1 MVGLEACVG
10 LRSVTVAECALTSW
24 EGTEACEG
32 LEELYVHGNAIRSIE
47 GMWES
52 GGFRRLQKLW
62 VNDNALR
69 EIDAVTSLESLRELN
84 AARNELRAVPRAR
97 SLEWLN
103 VAGNPI
109 RALEDVEPAQWTASL
124 IFRDDVH
131 GACALCRGQFYRSF
145 VICALPNARAID
157 GVEITDD
164 VRARA
169 EEENASRR
177 LRYHAERARIV
188 RSFRNARA
196 RATKH
201 LRDVSES
208 IERELTRARDGGE
221 WTAMTRALVEIERA
235 EDAFS
240 DIEREARVLMRDT
253 FADAFRRAEIVG
265 ETERERRFAQIFNL
279 RAADAAKTRFADIF
293 DRFLRYAREV
303 SEDDACG
310 VRSIGIPKRALSETH
325 RFEDIRELNMHAA
338 GLREIPA
345 WRRYFNKY
353 LLPVVRVSS
362 THHRLLRKSL
372 LVCFRASRIPP
383 LCEPN
388 RAASSRSPLP
398 CHPKI
403 VATNRFR
410 IRARRSLPRVA

>member
-1 MVGLEACVG
+1 METREDAMETREDAREDASIDGAREEGGGEGDARDAETVEYFMEDVKVVDEVGTLRGLDLARYARLRTLRVVRQREVRSMVGLEACVG

-164 VRARA
+164 VRAR
-169 EEENASRR
+169 S
-177 LRYHAERARIV
+177 HRA
-188 RSFRNARA
+188 
-196 RATKH
+196 
-201 LRDVSES
+201 
-208 IERELTRARDGGE
+208 
-221 WTAMTRALVEIERA
+221 
-235 EDAFS
+235 
-240 DIEREARVLMRDT
+240 
-253 FADAFRRAEIVG
+253 
-265 ETERERRFAQIFNL
+265 
-279 RAADAAKTRFADIF
+279 
-293 DRFLRYAREV
+293 
-303 SEDDACG
+303 
-310 VRSIGIPKRALSETH
+310 
-325 RFEDIRELNMHAA
+325 
-338 GLREIPA
+338 
-345 WRRYFNKY
+345 
-353 LLPVVRVSS
+353 
-362 THHRLLRKSL
+362 
-372 LVCFRASRIPP
+372 
-383 LCEPN
+383 
-388 RAASSRSPLP
+388 
-398 CHPKI
+398 
-403 VATNRFR
+403 
-410 IRARRSLPRVA
+410 